1 MTRSS
6 SEHGLENGS
15 HHVTR
20 TMACVIG
27 GMTAAFLC
35 TKVASWGMAAAGM
48 LLTSSIV
55 TAMARTP
62 PSGGVADEPS
72 VNAEVIKATDAYRT
86 AVLAGD
92 ARSVAA
98 LYRDDAI
105 ELPPCR
111 TPVKGRPAIEQRYRD
126 LFDGRAPITA
136 FTFAHIA
143 SAIEGDLAYDVGTYR
158 QRMSLPSG
166 EAIGAEGKY
175 LVLLRRTE
183 GAWKAAFAI
192 YSSDAGSMTTNAGPS
207 GCPVRPHS

>member
-1 MTRSS
+1 
-6 SEHGLENGS
+6 
-15 HHVTR
+15 
-20 TMACVIG
+20 MACVIG
-27 GMTAAFLC
+27 ATTAAFLC
-35 TKVASWGMAAAGM
+35 TKAATWGMATAAT

-62 PSGGVADEPS
+62 PGAAAPGGRVI
-72 VNAEVIKATDAYRT
+72 NAEIVRTADAYRT

-92 ARSVAA
+92 AHAVAA

-126 LFDGRAPITA
+126 LFDAPARITA
-136 FTFAHIA
+136 FTFSHIA
-143 SAIEGDLAYDVGTYR
+143 SAIDGDLAYDVGTYR
-158 QRMSLPSG
+158 QRLALRSG
-166 EAIGAEGKY
+166 EATTDEGKY

-192 YSSDAGSMTTNAGPS
+192 YSSDAGSMTTIGGS
-207 GCPVRPHS
+207 SSCPVRAHS

>member
-192 YSSDAGSMTTNAGPS
+192 YSSDAGSITTNAGPS
-207 GCPVRPHS
+207 SCPVRPHS

>member
-20 TMACVIG
+20 TTACVIG

-35 TKVASWGMAAAGM
+35 TKAASWGMAAAGM
-48 LLTSSIV
+48 LLTTSIV

-62 PSGGVADEPS
+62 PSGGVADQPD
-72 VNAEVIKATDAYRT
+72 VNAEVIRATDAYRT

-111 TPVKGRPAIEQRYRD
+111 TPVKGRAAIEQRYRD
-126 LFDGRAPITA
+126 LFDGRAPVTA
-136 FTFAHIA
+136 FTFSHIA
-143 SAIEGDLAYDVGTYR
+143 SAIDGDLAYDVGTYR
-158 QRMSLPSG
+158 QRLSLPSG